1 MILTEEEKNQL
12 KQLQNHAWFKV
23 LEKIEK
29 EARDIL
35 FSQLSVLNLED
46 KNNLETIKRHQ
57 IYQKARTDF
66 LFNVRTHLIE
76 RQSLTNEN
84 MLNTVDNY

>member
-1 MILTEEEKNQL
+1 MILTEDEKSQL
-12 KQLQNHAWFKV
+12 KQLQNHPWFKV

-46 KNNLETIKRHQ
+46 KNNLEIIKRHQ